1 LVHDSENARRLR
13 QSTPF
18 AGILTQ
24 EERRRILEPVN
35 LRDVAAGW
43 LLVECSGG
51 RVTVK
56 PSPLDQKKIAIVAWN
71 GKIDLNESETAT
83 PNKA

>member
-35 LRDVAAGW
+35 LWDVAAGW
-43 LLVECSGG
+43 LLVECAGR

-56 PSPLDQKKIAIVAWN
+56 PSPLDQKKIAIVAWI
-71 GKIDLNESETAT
+71 GKIDLNKLETAT